1 MRIDAI
7 NLSQKLSLIS
17 EPWDPK
23 IIARL
28 NDYHVKIAKI
38 EGEFVWH
45 SHPETDELFL
55 VVEGEM
61 VMHLRDHLLPLKS
74 GELCVVPAGV
84 EHKPAADG
92 VCSILML
99 EPAGTLNTGDA
110 GGEHTMQEVDW
121 I

>member
-45 SHPETDELFL
+45 SHPETDELFFFFFW
-55 VVEGEM
+55 EM
-61 VMHLRDHLLPLKS
+61 VMHLRDHRLPLKS

-110 GGEHTMQEVDW
+110 GGEHTIQEVDW